1 MASHGPGSV
10 CGDRNIPIEA
20 FRMATTQMISNH
32 HTFPVK
38 LCAFLLLFAA
48 ASAAPNRLA
57 AQSDENAAM
66 QGSEDTAAP
75 GREKEAAPITET
87 ERINRLR
94 GIIKLDQEKLAQT
107 RKEFAELEE
116 FFDSLNGFIE
126 KGEAELADK
135 VSQLDTFNG
144 EASEDGTVSE
154 EAAALQEEIQSLEK
168 RIAVA
173 KTELEL
179 RFNSG
184 KTMQSQIQ
192 SLEQKIANDES
203 ALEALLNPT
212 LVLPQALSPVP
223 AAPTAAPADGAS
235 TAPTAAQMMIPGAV
249 PAQQGA
255 SVPPSAAPQPETAEQ
270 IEARREAEKLEA
282 EARVAEQQLVS
293 FVERKR
299 ALDAQIEIEQS
310 LLDTAKQSRKN
321 LDLAADGARA
331 NLQRLIDNE
340 ASKAE
345 LRESES
351 SIDNIQK
358 LQRRNR
364 EEIDQRR
371 AYLDSLY
378 KRREEL
384 NQEQLAVTQQTEEKR
399 LEAAEARKRSVWLE
413 SPLHPRNVGQ
423 WFLVRGPRILMVI
436 AFAWALLALV
446 RFSSQRIARTLVGKV
461 GGARRGSNRADT
473 LALSFQSAL
482 SLLIMVSAVLLAF
495 QEAGVD
501 IKTVLGGAAIL
512 GVAFAFGAQNL
523 MRDYFTGFMIVLED
537 QYELGDLITIGA
549 ITGTVEKLNMRT
561 TVLRDLEGRVHFIPN
576 GEIKSVTNRTYVWG
590 RALLEIPVGF
600 KEDPDRVMAVIQA
613 VEEEFRADP
622 EFSSWVTGDPVMLG
636 VDKFSEYGMII
647 KTFVQTQPDKIFAT
661 KRELLRRIKKRFDE
675 EGIEISVPHRTL
687 LQPGEA

>member
-1 MASHGPGSV
+1 MNCRH
-10 CGDRNIPIEA
+10 N
-20 FRMATTQMISNH
+20 
-32 HTFPVK
+32 TFLAK
-38 LCAFLLLFAA
+38 LCALLLLIAA
-48 ASAAPNRLA
+48 TIATPNRLA
-57 AQSDENAAM
+57 AQSDEDAAV
-66 QGSEDTAAP
+66 QGAEETESPAP
-75 GREKEAAPITET
+75 LREAAPVTET

-94 GIIKLDQEKLAQT
+94 SIIKLDQEKLAKT
-107 RKEFAELEE
+107 KKEFAELES

-126 KGEAELADK
+126 KGEAELAAK
-135 VSQLDTFNG
+135 ASQLDALEG

-154 EAAALQEEIQSLEK
+154 EAAALQEEIQNLEQ
-168 RIAVA
+168 RITVG

-179 RFNSG
+179 RFNSS
-184 KTMQSQIQ
+184 KTVQSQIQ
-192 SLEQKIANDES
+192 ALERKIANDEQ

-212 LVLPQALSPVP
+212 LVLPEASSPP
-223 AAPTAAPADGAS
+223 PTAPSGAPATGTA
-235 TAPTAAQMMIPGAV
+235 TAPTATQMMIPGAV

-255 SVPPSAAPQPETAEQ
+255 SVPPAAAPQPETAEQ

-282 EARVAEQQLVS
+282 EARLAEQQLVS

-299 ALDAQIEIEQS
+299 GLDAQIEIEQT
-310 LLDTAKQSRKN
+310 LLGTAKQSRKN
-321 LDLAADGARA
+321 LDLAADGARE
-331 NLQRLIDNE
+331 NLQRLNSKG
-340 ASKAE
+340 ASKSE
-345 LRESES
+345 VREIERRL
-351 SIDNIQK
+351 DNIQK
-358 LQRRNR
+358 LQRKNR

-399 LEAAEARKRSVWLE
+399 QEAAQARKHTVWLE

-423 WFLVRGPRILMVI
+423 WFVVRGPRMLMVI
-436 AFAWALLALV
+436 VFAWVLLALV
-446 RFSSQRIARTLVGKV
+446 RFSSQRIARTLVNRV

-537 QYELGDLITIGA
+537 QYELNDLITIGT
-549 ITGTVEKLNMRT
+549 ITGRVEKLNMRT

-622 EFSSWVTGDPVMLG
+622 EFSDWVAGDPVMLG

-647 KTFVQTQPDKIFAT
+647 KTFVQTRPDKIFET
-661 KRELLRRIKKRFDE
+661 RRELLRRIKKRFDT
-675 EGIEISVPHRTL
+675 EGIQISVPHRTVHRSN
-687 LQPGEA
+687 EN